1 MQDALKAER
10 EESLKRALL
19 TASPRSAPPQGDGAG
34 QGGEPPIPRRR
45 VFVDKLTLAMGEL
58 YEVRGRA
65 KLPA

>member
-1 MQDALKAER
+1 MQDALKSER

-19 TASPRSAPPQGDGAG
+19 AASPRSAPQGDGAG

-45 VFVDKLTLAMGEL
+45 VFVDKLTLAMEEL

-65 KLPA
+65 KLRA